1 MAEINKIS
9 VAEAVND
16 RLDGKTSGTKLGAGI
31 ALITGC
37 ISLLVAT
44 GMATASNPNSGAIAV
59 TASSVIVG
67 ALGALGYNK
76 KKMIEK

>member
-9 VAEAVND
+9 IAEAVND
-16 RLDGKTSGTKLGAGI
+16 RLDGKTSGTKLGGFI

-37 ISLLVAT
+37 ISLLIAT
-44 GMATASNPNSGAIAV
+44 GMAVASNPN
-59 TASSVIVG
+59 TASIALTASGVIVA

-76 KKMIEK
+76 KKMTEK